1 MSAGR
6 RSGLSGFPE
15 WTPAQQWVELE
26 VLDSLR
32 RTFELHGFSPL
43 RTRSVEPL
51 SQLLRKGETDK
62 EIYVLSRLQADDE
75 SGAPGGGDATGRDDR
90 LGLHF
95 DLTVPFAR
103 WVVENAGHLT
113 FPFKRYQIQPVWR
126 GERPQEGRFR
136 EFVQADIDVVGAG
149 DLPEH
154 HEVDVALVMAEAL
167 GRLDVGDVRIRV
179 SHRRLAEG
187 FLRGMG
193 VPDPAA
199 GLAALD
205 KLAKIGPDR
214 VADLLS
220 LAGAGPDQ
228 ARACLELAGLRGP
241 GALDRALDLADRH
254 GAGNADVTA
263 GAERLGALLAAA
275 AEVSPGVVEAD
286 LSIARGLDYYTGT
299 VYETELV
306 GHESLGSV
314 CSGGR
319 YDDLASAGSQ
329 RYPGVGLSIG
339 LTRLLSRVFA
349 SGVQASRPVPTCVL
363 VAVDSEERRPASAAV
378 ARALRARRIPA
389 DTAPTA
395 AKYGRQIRHADR
407 LGIPFV
413 WFPSREAG
421 TPHEVKDIRSG
432 EQVTADPAVWLPPDA
447 DLRPVR
453 TG

>member
-1 MSAGR
+1 MSAAR

-15 WTPAQQWVELE
+15 WSPAQQRVELDL
-26 VLDSLR
+26 LDRLR
-32 RTFELHGFSPL
+32 RTFELHGFAPL

-62 EIYVLSRLQADDE
+62 EVYVLSRLQADDE
-75 SGAPGGGDATGRDDR
+75 PGAPAGDDADRDDR

-126 GERPQEGRFR
+126 GERPQDGRFR
-136 EFVQADIDVVGAG
+136 EFLQADIDVVGSG
-149 DLPEH
+149 DLPDH

-167 GRLDVGDVRIRV
+167 GRLGVGDVRIRV

-205 KLAKIGPDR
+205 KLTKIGPDR
-214 VADLLS
+214 VAELLAG
-220 LAGAGPDQ
+220 AGAGPDQ
-228 ARACLELAGLRGP
+228 ARACLEFARLRGP
-241 GALDRALDLADRH
+241 GALDRALALAGRH
-254 GAGNADVTA
+254 GAGNADVEA
-263 GAERLGALLAAA
+263 GANRLATLLAAA
-275 AEVSPGVVEAD
+275 TEVAPGTVEAD

-306 GHESLGSV
+306 GHESLGSI

-319 YDDLASAGSQ
+319 YDDLASVGSE

-339 LTRLLSRVFA
+339 VTRLLSRVFA
-349 SGVQASRPVPTCVL
+349 SGVRASRPVPTCVL
-363 VAVDSEERRPASAAV
+363 VAVDTEERRPVSAAL
-378 ARALRARRIPA
+378 ARALRARGIPA
-389 DTAPTA
+389 DTAPAA

-407 LGIPFV
+407 LGIPYV
-413 WFPSREAG
+413 WFPARDPGA
-421 TPHEVKDIRSG
+421 PHEVKDIRSG
-432 EQVTADPAVWLPPDA
+432 EQVAADPAVWQPPEA
-447 DLRPVR
+447 DRWPV
-453 TG
+453 GLD

>member
-1 MSAGR
+1 VS

-15 WTPAQQWVELE
+15 WSPDLRWVEQQL
-26 VLDSLR
+26 VDRLR
-32 RTFELHGFSPL
+32 RTFELHGFAPL

-62 EIYVLSRLQADDE
+62 EIYVLSRLRAEEDGADPDGE
-75 SGAPGGGDATGRDDR
+75 RDDR

-95 DLTVPFAR
+95 DLTVPLAR
-103 WVVENAGHLT
+103 WVVENAGRLT
-113 FPFKRYQIQPVWR
+113 FPVKRYQIQPVWR

-136 EFVQADIDVVGAG
+136 EFVQADVDVVGSG
-149 DLPEH
+149 DLPAH

-187 FLRGMG
+187 FLHGMG
-193 VPDPAA
+193 LPDPAA

-205 KLAKIGPDR
+205 KLAKIGPDG
-214 VADLLS
+214 VARLLE
-220 LAGAGPDQ
+220 LAGAGPEQ
-228 ARACLELAGLRGP
+228 SRACLEFAGLRGP
-241 GALDRALDLADRH
+241 GALAAALDLAARH
-254 GAGNADVTA
+254 GAVTEDVTL
-263 GAERLGALLAAA
+263 GAERLAVLLAAA
-275 AEVSPGVVEAD
+275 DDAAPGAVEAD

-319 YDDLASAGSQ
+319 YDDLAASGTE

-339 LTRLLSRVFA
+339 LTRLLSRVLG
-349 SGVQASRPVPTCVL
+349 SLVRASRPVPTCVL
-363 VAVDSEERRPASAAV
+363 VAVDSEADRPRSDAV
-378 ARALRARRIPA
+378 ARSLRSRGIPA

-395 AKYGRQIRHADR
+395 ARYGRQIRHADR

-413 WFPSREAG
+413 WFPARGSEAE
-421 TPHEVKDIRSG
+421 HEVKDIRSG
-432 EQVTADPAVWLPPDA
+432 EQAPADPAAWQPPEA
-447 DLRPVR
+447 DRWPVVVR
-453 TG
+453 N